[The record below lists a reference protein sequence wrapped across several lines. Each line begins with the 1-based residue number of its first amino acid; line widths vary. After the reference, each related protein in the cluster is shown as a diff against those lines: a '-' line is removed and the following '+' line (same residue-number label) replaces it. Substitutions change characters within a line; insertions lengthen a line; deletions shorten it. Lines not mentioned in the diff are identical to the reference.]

1 MSSLVLYNCIVELES
16 PSIAIQMDRIER
28 EALLNTVE
36 HLMSNPAIAVIGMG
50 CWYPGAYT
58 LPQLWENILARRIQF
73 RRIPEQRLP
82 LSEYHDPDP
91 TAFEKTYGTR
101 AAVIDGFKF
110 DWVSKR
116 LPKGTVESADIVHWL
131 ALEVALRALED
142 AGYARGNVVTQRS
155 GVLLGNTLTGEQMR
169 SNMMRLRWPFVR
181 RAMRAAAEAR
191 GLPLQLVNELVE
203 TTEEYYKSVFQPITE
218 DSLAGCLSNTIAGR
232 ICNFLDFNGGGY
244 VVDGACSASLIAV
257 ATAATALA
265 NNDLDLAL
273 AGGVDVSL
281 DPFEIVGFAKMGALT
296 GQEMTVY
303 DQKASGFIPGEGCG
317 FVVLKRLEDARRDG
331 NYVYA
336 VLRGWG
342 ISSDG
347 RGSVT
352 APKHE
357 GQALALERAYTRAGY
372 SMSDVDFIEG
382 HGTGT
387 PVGDRT
393 ELEAIGLAMGSDG
406 EVAARTCGITSF
418 KSIVGHT
425 KAAAGIGGFIKAVMA
440 VNRRILPP
448 TAGCKEPNRIF
459 ETSGR
464 CVYPIL
470 QGELRS
476 KTETLRAGVSA
487 MGFGGINCHVT
498 LESGD
503 SPSSHLETSIEERA
517 MLVSKQDTE
526 LFVFSAE
533 SIPALLQ
540 RTQAVISIAEG
551 ISVGELVDLA
561 AQLTQELDTKLTV
574 RAAVI
579 ADTPDELIN
588 SLKQVE
594 KILDEKS
601 PAKGEVAISPDKNI
615 WIGNAVSRSRVGFLF
630 PGQGSQQLNM
640 GRTLVE
646 RYSCACEL
654 VEQADNWL
662 HDMGAQAVSQF
673 MFRPLDRAVDA
684 EQIEAWSAAL
694 AQTEVAQPAIC
705 LTSLLWTGRLANLG
719 IKPVAV
725 AGHSL
730 GELTAFRAAGA
741 FDDKALLGLAAFR
754 GQAMSAPA
762 NEAGTMASLACS
774 QETAL
779 ELLKQVSGYA
789 VVANINSP
797 NQVVISGERTS
808 IQEAIELAFSN
819 GIRTYQ
825 IPVSNAFHSQLVS
838 AAAEHLK
845 KYAPVPELLE
855 ETAIKLF
862 SCVDGQQ
869 VKRGIKLREHFAH
882 QVKAQVNFIA
892 VVKKLAQECD
902 LLIEVGPG
910 KVLSN
915 LVRDITEPSGSV
927 CLPIESKPGLDR
939 DLNTVL
945 ANLFVHGGE
954 IKWEAL
960 YHKRLVR
967 PFVPA
972 SDRIFIENPCE
983 HQFQVSAIT
992 PSLELSSSQD
1002 LAGSIPTNG
1011 SSVSPQVVSQ
1021 AVFDYLSQRG
1031 KFLAEVIRADLQTL
1045 PFLPVSD
1052 NNAVNNNNVTIQE
1065 SRVPTPPIADE
1076 AKPKTTVEARRNFK
1090 KTEIIEELLIDR
1102 VVQRTGYPRESIT
1115 LQARL
1120 LDDLNLDSIK
1130 AGELVATVA
1139 KECGVA
1145 GEIDPSSLANAPLQ
1159 AVAKVIRAAIANK
1172 KEDVEAIAPEVT
1184 VPNHAAKAS
1193 VLIPNILLELV
1204 EQRTGFPRETLSLD
1218 LRLLTDL
1225 NLDSIKA
1232 GEFVAEAA
1240 KCAGVA
1246 GRLDPSKF
1254 ANATLTEVADALQQ
1268 LCQEGSI
1275 LNQPEQLASSTPKTT
1290 NSKAILAT
1298 KPASLTS
1305 LEENSWA
1312 RNFIVQ
1318 YVAEEAQATPTQR
1331 QQNQWQ
1337 TENVLILCTSKQAS
1351 VAEALHKELQSR
1363 GARVQIKLFAEVYEQ
1378 PLADSVDFSYFIAF
1392 LPQIPTGNLSSE
1404 VRLQES
1410 IKRLHTA
1417 AALIP
1422 VSSKPHQSVA
1432 LAFVQ
1437 FGGGYFG
1444 KQPQIAN
1451 IEQCCAKAFAASIHF
1466 ERPDLKVRAIDF
1478 SVDVN
1483 PAALAKRVSNELS
1496 TPETYVAAGYDSDLT
1511 RRIPRPVLQHPETYQ
1526 RRPISWSSDD
1536 VILVTGGAK
1545 GITATC
1551 ALAFAQAT
1559 GVRMALVGSS
1569 PYPQGA
1575 TTGNEDELISTLE
1588 SFKNAGLTCRYY
1600 RCDVTNA
1607 EAVTALIQQIH
1618 QEMGKIAGVI
1628 HGAGQNKPR
1637 RVDQVSAQAARAEI
1651 APKVLGAL
1659 NLCNALKDDPP
1670 KLFVGFASLIGIIGV
1685 PGNAWYAFSNEALD
1699 LILRRFEAEHPETSV
1714 LSIAF
1719 TVWEEVGMGI
1729 RMGSIPALVKL
1740 GLYSIS
1746 KEEGVRRFLN
1756 LMLNDPG
1763 DRQVAVAGRVKVDTW
1778 LPELCP
1784 LPAASRFLEQI
1795 LYVEPGVE
1803 VISRVHLS
1811 LEQDLY
1817 VQDHVYRGSYL
1828 FPTVFGLEAMAQA
1841 VAYATGR
1848 SHFEALRIEDVRLER
1863 PIVVDPAKGVD
1874 IEIHA
1879 EVIEDWSDATKRV
1892 RAGIR
1897 TEQTGFSIDHF
1908 SASFVLNIDSD
1919 VPRASIELPET
1930 PLDIQPQEDLYSWL
1944 LFQGPHFQRLQQVY
1958 TLNANQC
1965 VFSTEMRSSSSTS
1978 QDSFAESISAP
1989 LLLGDPFFRDSLL
2002 QAVQLIIPQDI
2013 SLPIRID
2020 SIELYRPNGDVPS
2033 KCVGIAILEGRHDQQ
2048 YRSTVFALDEDGRVI
2063 ERLEGYQLKIL
2074 EHRED
2079 HPTVEE
2085 LADPSQR
2092 DEQSLRSQL
2101 TRWADDFKITVPEV
2115 SLDYLPG
2122 LHGLSAVERHQR
2134 ELPIFLRTIA
2144 AVTKLGSMPLQN
2156 AGLQQV
2162 QIRWLNSGKPVIE
2175 GLEGEAVNV
2184 SLSHDD
2190 HVCLCVAG
2198 YGLQGCDIAP
2208 LTHRTWQEWTALLSY
2223 DRKPLMHQLLAVND
2237 SVDRAGTRI
2246 WAAIEALRKATNAY
2260 NIDLAIAQTG
2270 GDCVLFEEAVYG
2282 TQLKVLTFPIA
2293 PIRGTERM
2301 VALVVQ
2307 NA

>member
-1 MSSLVLYNCIVELES
+1 
-16 PSIAIQMDRIER
+16 
-28 EALLNTVE
+28 
-36 HLMSNPAIAVIGMG
+36 MSNPAIAVIGMG
-50 CWYPGAYT
+50 CWYPGAYD
-58 LPQLWENILARRIQF
+58 LLQLWENILARRIQF
-73 RRIPEQRLP
+73 RRIPKQRLP

-91 TAFEKTYGTR
+91 TAFEKTYATR

-110 DWVSKR
+110 DWASKR

-142 AGYARGNVVTQRS
+142 AGYARGNVVTERS

-169 SNMMRLRWPFVR
+169 SNMMRLRWPFVE

-191 GLPLQLVNELVE
+191 GLRLQLVNELVE

-296 GQEMTVY
+296 GREMTVY

-347 RGSVT
+347 RGGVS
-352 APKHE
+352 APKRE

-372 SMSDVDFIEG
+372 NLSDVDFIEG

-387 PVGDRT
+387 SVGDRT
-393 ELEAIGLAMGSDG
+393 ELEAIGLAMSSDQ

-448 TAGCKEPNRIF
+448 TAGCKEPNQVF
-459 ETSGR
+459 ETSAR
-464 CVYPIL
+464 SVYPIL
-470 QGELRS
+470 QGEVRS
-476 KTETLRAGVSA
+476 KTETLRVGVSA

-503 SPSSHLETSIEERA
+503 SPSSRLETSIEERA
-517 MLVSKQDTE
+517 LLVSKQDTE
-526 LFVFSAE
+526 LFVLGAE
-533 SIPALLQ
+533 SITALRE
-540 RTQAVISIAEG
+540 RTQAVIRIAEG

-561 AQLTQELDTKLTV
+561 AHLTQELDAKPTV
-574 RAAVI
+574 RAVVI
-579 ADTPDELIN
+579 ADTPDEVIN
-588 SLKQVE
+588 TLKQLENMLGE
-594 KILDEKS
+594 KP
-601 PAKGEVAISPDKNI
+601 PAKGEIAISPEKNI
-615 WIGNAVSRSRVGFLF
+615 WISNAVSRSRVGFLF

-646 RYSCACEL
+646 CHSCAREL
-654 VEQADNWL
+654 VEQADSWL
-662 HDMGAQAVSQF
+662 RDMGAQAVSQF

-684 EQIEAWSAAL
+684 EQIEGWSAAL

-705 LTSLLWTGRLANLG
+705 LTSLLWTRRLANLG

-730 GELTAFRAAGA
+730 GELTAFRAADV
-741 FDDKALLGLAAFR
+741 FDDKALLSLAALR
-754 GQAMSAPA
+754 GQAMSVPA
-762 NEAGTMASLACS
+762 TEAGTMVSLACS
-774 QETAL
+774 EETAL

-797 NQVVISGERTS
+797 KQVVISGERTS
-808 IQEAIELAFSN
+808 IQEAIELAAAQE
-819 GIRTYQ
+819 IRTYQ

-838 AAAEHLK
+838 AAAEHLEK
-845 KYAPVPELLE
+845 CTLVPELLE

-862 SCVDGQQ
+862 SSMDGQQ

-892 VVKKLAQECD
+892 LIKKLVQECD

-915 LVRDITEPSGSV
+915 LVKDITEPSGSQ
-927 CLPIESKPGLDR
+927 CFPIESKPGLDR

-960 YHKRLVR
+960 YNNRLVR

-972 SDRIFIENPCE
+972 SARIFIENPCE
-983 HQFQVSAIT
+983 HQFQVSAVT
-992 PSLELSSSQD
+992 PSLALSSSQD
-1002 LAGSIPTNG
+1002 LVGSMPANG
-1011 SSVSPQVVSQ
+1011 ASVSPQVVSQ
-1021 AVFDYLSQRG
+1021 VVFDYLSQRG
-1031 KFLAEVIRADLQTL
+1031 QFLAEVIRADLQTL
-1045 PFLPVSD
+1045 PFLPSQN
-1052 NNAVNNNNVTIQE
+1052 NNAVNNN
-1065 SRVPTPPIADE
+1065 
-1076 AKPKTTVEARRNFK
+1076 
-1090 KTEIIEELLIDR
+1090 
-1102 VVQRTGYPRESIT
+1102 
-1115 LQARL
+1115 
-1120 LDDLNLDSIK
+1120 
-1130 AGELVATVA
+1130 
-1139 KECGVA
+1139 
-1145 GEIDPSSLANAPLQ
+1145 
-1159 AVAKVIRAAIANK
+1159 
-1172 KEDVEAIAPEVT
+1172 KEDVEAISRVRLAPRAIAPEVT
-1184 VPNHAAKAS
+1184 LPSHAPKAS
-1193 VLIPNILLELV
+1193 VSIPNILLELV

-1218 LRLLTDL
+1218 LRLLSDL

-1232 GEFVAEAA
+1232 AEFVAEAA
-1240 KCAGVA
+1240 KYAGVA

-1268 LCQEGSI
+1268 LCQEASI
-1275 LNQPEQLASSTPKTT
+1275 LNQPQQLASSLPKTT
-1290 NSKAILAT
+1290 NGKAIFAT
-1298 KPASLTS
+1298 KSASLTNQ
-1305 LEENSWA
+1305 EENSWA
-1312 RNFIVQ
+1312 RNFIIQ
-1318 YVAEEAQATPTQR
+1318 YVAEEAQATPTAS
-1331 QQNQWQ
+1331 QQHQWQ
-1337 TENVLILCTSKQAS
+1337 TANVLILCSSKQS
-1351 VAEALHKELQSR
+1351 RVAEALHKKLQSH

-1378 PLADSVDFSYFIAF
+1378 SLADSVDFSHFIAF
-1392 LPQIPTGNLSSE
+1392 LPQIPIDNLPLD
-1404 VRLQES
+1404 VCLQQS
-1410 IKRLHTA
+1410 IKRLHTV

-1422 VSSKPHQSVA
+1422 VSSKPHQRIT

-1444 KQPQIAN
+1444 KQPQVAN

-1478 SVDVN
+1478 SFDVN
-1483 PAALAKRVSNELS
+1483 PAALAERVSNELS
-1496 TPETYVAAGYDSDLT
+1496 TPETYVAAGYDSELT

-1526 RRPISWSSDD
+1526 RRPISWFSDD
-1536 VILVTGGAK
+1536 VILVIGGAK

-1569 PYPQGA
+1569 PYPQGT
-1575 TTGNEDELISTLE
+1575 TTGKQDELISTLE
-1588 SFKNAGLTCRYY
+1588 SFRNGGLTCRYY
-1600 RCDVTNA
+1600 QCDVTNA
-1607 EAVTALIQQIH
+1607 EAVTALIQRIR
-1618 QEMGKIAGVI
+1618 QEMGKITGVI
-1628 HGAGQNKPR
+1628 HGAGQNQPR
-1637 RVDQVSAQAARAEI
+1637 RVEQVSAQAARAEI

-1699 LILRRFEAEHPETSV
+1699 LILRRFEAEHPETYV

-1719 TVWEEVGMGI
+1719 TVWEEVGMGV

-1763 DRQVAVAGRVKVDTW
+1763 ERQVAVAGRVKVDTW
-1778 LPELCP
+1778 LPKPYP
-1784 LPAASRFLEQI
+1784 LPVASRFLEQI

-1803 VISRVHLS
+1803 IISRVHLS

-1817 VQDHVYRGSYL
+1817 VQDHVYKGSYL

-1841 VAYATGR
+1841 VAYVTGQF
-1848 SHFEALRIEDVRLER
+1848 HFEALRIEDVRLER

-1879 EVIEDWSDATKRV
+1879 QVIEDWSVGAKLRV
-1892 RAGIR
+1892 RAGIK
-1897 TEQTGFSIDHF
+1897 TEQTGFAIDHF
-1908 SASFVLNIDSD
+1908 SATFVLNIDSD

-1930 PLDIQPQEDLYSWL
+1930 PLDIQPQQDLYSWL
-1944 LFQGPHFQRLQQVY
+1944 LFQGSRFQRLQQVY

-1965 VFSTEMRSSSSTS
+1965 VFSTETRSSSSTS

-2002 QAVQLIIPQDI
+2002 QVVQLIIPQDI

-2020 SIELYRPNGDVPS
+2020 SIELYRPNGDVSS
-2033 KCVGIAILEGRHDQQ
+2033 KCVGVAILEGRDDQQ

-2092 DEQSLRSQL
+2092 DEQILHSQL
-2101 TRWADDFKITVPEV
+2101 TRWADEFKITVPEV
-2115 SLDYLPG
+2115 SLVYLPG
-2122 LHGLSAVERHQR
+2122 LHQLSAAERHQR
-2134 ELPIFLRTIA
+2134 ELPIFSRTIA
-2144 AVTKLGSMPLQN
+2144 QLLMQDT
-2156 AGLQQV
+2156 GLQQV
-2162 QIRWLNSGKPVIE
+2162 QTKWLNSGKPVIE
-2175 GLEGEAVNV
+2175 GLEGANV

-2208 LTHRTWQEWTALLSY
+2208 VTHRTRQEWTALLSFA
-2223 DRKPLMHQLLAVND
+2223 REPLMHQLLAVND

-2246 WAAIEALRKATNAY
+2246 WAAIEALRKATNAL
-2260 NIDLAIAQTG
+2260 NIDLAIARIG
-2270 GDCVLFEEAVYG
+2270 GDCVLFQEAVSG
-2282 TQLKVLTFPIA
+2282 SQLKVLTFPIA
-2293 PIRGTERM
+2293 LTRGLERM